1 MDISL
6 FRLSMS
12 GNFLLVFVALL
23 LVLLN
28 GFFVAA
34 EFGLVKLRSTR
45 VRAITKNLGW
55 RGKML
60 AKVHGRLDEY
70 LSACQLG
77 ITLASLGLGWVGE
90 PAFAALIEP
99 ALLSMGVTSQKLIH
113 GIAFVIAFFTISY
126 LHIVVG
132 ELVPKTL
139 AIRMAERVSLW
150 TAPALYAFYWFMF
163 PAIWMLNKSS
173 NIIISLLKLKPKDG
187 HDSQYSSEE
196 LKLILRSSRP
206 SEDFNSSEW
215 KVLAQAID
223 FRELEVSDL
232 MHPFSD
238 AAVLFEN
245 NSFKQNIER
254 IAQYRY
260 SRYPL
265 VSDDGQVTGIIHIKD
280 LFIALSKD
288 TDFVD
293 IGSLARP
300 VKFVAPN
307 TPATELFRQ
316 LQQGA
321 PHLTIVGYDNKQ
333 PIGFITLDNLLS
345 ALVGDISDEFR
356 QSQSEWTKLDD
367 GSLLGKGTLPINTL
381 ERTLGID
388 IESEDADTVAGLVLW
403 KLTELPKEGQRIE
416 FDQFFV
422 VIKKMSGPKILLVRV
437 YPKKEPQHLPSH

>member
-1 MDISL
+1 
-6 FRLSMS
+6 MS
-12 GNFLLVFVALL
+12 GNFLLVFVALI

-34 EFGLVKLRSTR
+34 EFGLVKLRSTH
-45 VRAITKNLGW
+45 VKAIAKNLGW
-55 RGKML
+55 RGRML
-60 AKVHGRLDEY
+60 AKVHGNLDAY

-99 ALLSMGVTSQKLIH
+99 ALVSVGVTSQKLIH
-113 GIAFVIAFFTISY
+113 AIAFVVAFFTISY

-139 AIRMAERVSLW
+139 AIRMSQRVGLW
-150 TAPALYAFYWFMF
+150 TAPGLYAFYWIMF
-163 PAIWMLNKSS
+163 PAIWVLNKSS
-173 NIIISLLKLKPKDG
+173 NVVINSLKLKSNDG

-206 SEDFNSSEW
+206 NEDFSSSEW

-232 MHPFSD
+232 MHPFND
-238 AAVLFEN
+238 ATVLYEE
-245 NSFKQNIER
+245 NSFKQHLDY
-254 IAQYRY
+254 IAQHRY

-265 VSDDGQVTGIIHIKD
+265 IASDGHVRGIVHIKD

-288 TDFVD
+288 SNFTD
-293 IGSLARP
+293 IHSLIRP
-300 VKFVAPN
+300 VKIVTPD

-321 PHLTIVGYDNKQ
+321 PHLTVVAYEGN
-333 PIGFITLDNLLS
+333 PPVGFITLDNLLS
-345 ALVGDISDEFR
+345 ALVGDIRDEFR

-381 ERTLGID
+381 ERTLGVD
-388 IESEDADTVAGLVLW
+388 IESEEADTVAGLVLW
-403 KLTELPKEGQRIE
+403 KLAELPKEGQRIN
-416 FDQFFV
+416 FDQFDI
-422 VIKKMSGPKILLVRV
+422 VIKKMSGPKILLMRV
-437 YPKKEPQHLPSH
+437 YPKIESQHLSSH

>member
-1 MDISL
+1 MG
-6 FRLSMS
+6 
-12 GNFLLVFVALL
+12 GNFFLVFLAFL

-45 VRAITKNLGW
+45 VKAISKNLGW
-55 RGKML
+55 RGRML

-99 ALLSMGVTSQKLIH
+99 ALVNVGVVSEKLIH

-150 TAPALYAFYWFMF
+150 TAPALYGFYWLMF
-163 PAIWMLNKSS
+163 PAIWLLNKSS
-173 NIIISLLKLKPKDG
+173 NIVIKTLKLKPKDG
-187 HDSQYSSEE
+187 HESQYSSDE

-206 SEDFNSSEW
+206 NEDFSSSEW

-238 AAVLFEN
+238 ATVLLAEDTFQHN
-245 NSFKQNIER
+245 MNK
-254 IAQYRY
+254 IAAHRY

-265 VSDDGQVTGIIHIKD
+265 IGSDGKVLGIIHIKD
-280 LFIALSKD
+280 LFIALTKQSKE
-288 TDFVD
+288 VD
-293 IGSLARP
+293 LASITRP
-300 VKFVAPN
+300 IKTISPE
-307 TPATELFRQ
+307 TPATDLFRQ

-321 PHLTIVGYDNKQ
+321 PHLTIVAYGNN
-333 PIGFITLDNLLS
+333 PPVGFITLDNLLS
-345 ALVGDISDEFR
+345 ALVGDISDEFKK
-356 QSQSEWTKLDD
+356 SQSEWTKLDD

-381 ERTLGID
+381 ERTLGVD
-388 IESEDADTVAGLVLW
+388 IASEDADTVAGLILW

-416 FDQFFV
+416 FDEFSIV
-422 VIKKMSGPKILLVRV
+422 VKKMSGPKILLIRV
-437 YPKKEPQHLPSH
+437 YPKKQTHTISHH